1 MDAVSDVADD
11 QLSPDATRLLRLI
24 GALPTPV
31 VDGHGA
37 AALLDCPVPQACGL
51 LDALADCS
59 RLTEEPSIDYR
70 LSGPV
75 HAPDSEHA
83 PDVDAAL
90 TRYGEFLLASTTA
103 AEQLLTPT
111 HRVLDRSYTTGTPRT
126 ASFPDHAAAMA
137 WLERYRERL
146 GTAVTYFAEREAHV
160 LVWQLADAMWPL
172 FLRLRVPDMRA
183 RVQQLGLDAARAD
196 GRVDAE
202 GMALTSLGGTALNDG
217 RTKEAIGHFTAALEL
232 YEGQGHQ
239 RGMGQA
245 ANGLGKTALYR
256 GDLETARAM
265 FERSLAERTA
275 AGYERGVYLS
285 REGLGR
291 VALAGGDAAS
301 AAEHFEASS
310 QGLISIG
317 DAYDAAWSLGLL
329 AVACATCG
337 EFARADALIERAR
350 AAMIECGSR
359 YGQGGIEDLAAQAAE
374 QRGDQEAV
382 RLHLIAAAEHFAA
395 SDPRRKDQVLA
406 RLPAPPT
413 AT

>member
-1 MDAVSDVADD
+1 MDTVSEPD
-11 QLSPDATRLLRLI
+11 QLSPEATQLLRLI

-37 AALLDCPVPQACGL
+37 AALLDCPIAHACGL
-51 LDALADCS
+51 LNALAES
-59 RLTEEPSIDYR
+59 GRLIEEPSIDYR

-75 HAPDSEHA
+75 HAADGEHA
-83 PDVDAAL
+83 ADVDAAL

-111 HRVLDRSYTTGTPRT
+111 HRVLDRTYTTEPRA
-126 ASFPDHAAAMA
+126 ASFPDASTALK
-137 WLERYRERL
+137 WLDRYQERL
-146 GTAVTYFAEREAHV
+146 ATAVAYFADRDAHT

-172 FLRLRVPDMRA
+172 FLRLRVPDVRA
-183 RVQQLGLDAARAD
+183 WVQQLGLDAARAD
-196 GRVDAE
+196 RRADAE

-217 RTKEAIGHFTAALEL
+217 RPEEAIGHFTAALEL
-232 YEGQGHQ
+232 YEGMGHH

-245 ANGLGKTALYR
+245 ANGLGKAALER

-291 VALAGGDAAS
+291 VALAGGDAAA

-310 QGLISIG
+310 QGLIAIG
-317 DAYDAAWSLGLL
+317 DAYDGAWSLGLL
-329 AVACATCG
+329 AVACAMSG
-337 EFARADALIERAR
+337 DFVRADALIERAR
-350 AAMIECGSR
+350 TAMVECGTR
-359 YGQGGIEDLAAQAAE
+359 YGQGGIEDLAAQVAG

-382 RLHLIAAAEHFAA
+382 RLHLTAAAEQFAA
-395 SDPRRKDQVLA
+395 SDPRRRDQVLA
-406 RLPAPPT
+406 RLAAPPT
-413 AT
+413 ET